1 MATAPSPAFVASKA
15 QLGYGSAFFM
25 GTGSPV
31 TYSQISE
38 LASITFPGVEVPAI
52 DVTNLGSPDTTE
64 EMIPGMKKPLVMDF
78 TGNFIGDNSQMTL
91 DAIMSARTIF
101 PFMVT
106 APISGGKTVTATA
119 YGFFTKNEKGP
130 LEPNKKIDFK
140 VSVQVTGQITWTVA

>member
-1 MATAPSPAFVASKA
+1 MSAPSPAFVASKA
-15 QLGYGSAFFM
+15 QLGYGSAFFI

-38 LASITFPGVEVPAI
+38 LSSITYPGFEVSVI

-64 EMIPGMKKPLVMDF
+64 ESIPGMKKPLVMDM
-78 TGNFIGDNSQMTL
+78 TGNFIGDNSQMTI
-91 DAIMSARTIF
+91 DTIMSARTIF

-106 APISGGKTVTATA
+106 GPASGGKTVTATA

-140 VSVQVTGQITWTVA
+140 VSIQVAGAVTWTVA